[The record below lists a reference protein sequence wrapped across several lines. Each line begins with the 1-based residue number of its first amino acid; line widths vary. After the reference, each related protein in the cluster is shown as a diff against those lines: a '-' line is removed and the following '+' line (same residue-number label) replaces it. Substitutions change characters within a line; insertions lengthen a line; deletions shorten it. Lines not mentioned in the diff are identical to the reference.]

1 VTDFFRSTPKPP
13 APKAEPAPAPTTT
26 PAQELAELHKAY
38 EFASEHAADPLAQEI
53 FRETYLAYYQ
63 AHLAPKPKG
72 AKA

>member
-1 VTDFFRSTPKPP
+1 VTDFFRSTPKTPVV
-13 APKAEPAPAPTTT
+13 APKAEPAPPT
-26 PAQELAELHKAY
+26 PAQELAELHQAY